1 MQPRRPSS
9 ARPDRE
15 TKFYPRWLFVVLC
28 VALLLHLNYWLWGTD
43 RLVLGLPIN
52 LLYHVLLTLALS
64 VVMGTLARRGWPAFL
79 EDEDPE

>member
-1 MQPRRPSS
+1 MS
-9 ARPDRE
+9 PDGE
-15 TKFYPRWLFVVLC
+15 TKIYPRWLFVVLC
-28 VALLLHLNYWLWGTD
+28 VAVLLHLNYWLWGTD

-52 LLYHVLLTLALS
+52 LFYHVLLTLALS